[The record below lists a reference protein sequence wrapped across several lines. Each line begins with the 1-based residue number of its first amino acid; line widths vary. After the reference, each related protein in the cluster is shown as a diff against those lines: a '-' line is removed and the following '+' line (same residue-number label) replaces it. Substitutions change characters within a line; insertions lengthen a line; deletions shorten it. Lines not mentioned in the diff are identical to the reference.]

1 MYTKSKRNKLDIS
14 ITFTFDFC
22 QLLQLLVST
31 FAVFAFEFFMEW
43 NNFPWNNT
51 NAAAK
56 SNHVEK
62 Y

>member
-22 QLLQLLVST
+22 QLLVST
-31 FAVFAFEFFMEW
+31 FAVFALNSSW
-43 NNFPWNNT
+43 SGITNNFPWNNT